1 MHEEVRQQGNRSDS
15 EKHLLKKK
23 KKSEDWFGHGSS
35 ESHHKKDMDNWKPG

>member
-15 EKHLLKKK
+15 EKHLLKK